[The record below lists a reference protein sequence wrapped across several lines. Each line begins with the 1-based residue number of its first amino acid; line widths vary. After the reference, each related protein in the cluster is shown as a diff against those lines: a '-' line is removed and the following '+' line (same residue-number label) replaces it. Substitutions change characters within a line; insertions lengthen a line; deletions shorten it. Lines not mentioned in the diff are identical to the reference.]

1 MNPPNNPSERVA
13 RQIEETLA
21 KEGRGYRRVTGG
33 VVRSAA
39 LKAAKGARFVSRGA
53 GNLAREAVEGAM
65 QAVGDIGGETG
76 SFVRDTVIGV
86 VEGTGQVVT
95 VTTPAV
101 REVVVGAIRGSS
113 RVGGEIGDVG
123 RDAVEG
129 AIVGAASVGIDSM
142 EAAAAA
148 AEGAVEAV
156 VEAGGDLQ
164 DAAKA
169 TVGGVVSG
177 VAATGGDVSA
187 ATRDAAYKLV
197 SHEALIEQDFAEAE
211 GMADGA
217 VDAVLQEA
225 DRTDIEIDEVVVAA
239 ATGVVEAAYQVS
251 QSHGDRV
258 RRSVVQ
264 RVLEPRLAVAPEIER
279 QLSEV
284 AERLS
289 KELPKGQGAWRG
301 RAMVKAARLLLRA
314 GGIDLAA
321 SLAYFMILSLLP
333 MVALVIMATAV
344 IGDPEGIS
352 DKLTDV
358 LIYYFP
364 SSHELIQEA
373 VENLLN
379 GSLVIGLAAVV
390 SIVVGA
396 NGLFMAANR
405 SVNRVFGIETGKF
418 VQVTVTQA
426 AFITLVVVLFL
437 LSVGLTAFLQV
448 VVSFGQGIA
457 EAIGDISV
465 IAVVAVGIVST
476 ILPAVTTSALF
487 AIVYRLLPS
496 VHVEWRDATFG
507 AIVAIVLFEVG
518 KHLFFWFTGL
528 ATQRSA
534 VYGPIASVV
543 VLLMWGYIAGVIFLY
558 GAALTK
564 MAGELRPN
572 SLLSRSTHQD

>member
-21 KEGRGYRRVTGG
+21 KEGRGHGRITGV

-39 LKAAKGARFVSRGA
+39 LRAARGVRFVSRGA
-53 GNLAREAVEGAM
+53 GSLARETVEGAVR
-65 QAVGDIGGETG
+65 AVGDIGGETG
-76 SFVRDTVIGV
+76 AFVRDTVIGV

-142 EAAAAA
+142 EAASAA

-164 DAAKA
+164 DVARA

-177 VAATGGDVSA
+177 MAATGGDVVA
-187 ATRDAAYKLV
+187 ATRETAYNLV
-197 SHEALIEQDFAEAE
+197 SHEAVAEQDVAEAAD
-211 GMADGA
+211 MADEA

-225 DRTDIEIDEVVVAA
+225 DRADIEIDEVVVAA

-264 RVLEPRLAVAPEIER
+264 RILEPRLAVAPEIER

-301 RAMVKAARLLLRA
+301 KAMIGAARLLLRA

-344 IGDPEGIS
+344 IGDPDGIG

-364 SSHELIQEA
+364 SSHELIHEA

-379 GSLVIGLAAVV
+379 GSLAIGLAAVV

-405 SVNRVFGIETGKF
+405 SVNRVFGIETVRF
-418 VQVTVTQA
+418 VQVTVTQV
-426 AFITLVVVLFL
+426 AFVTLVVVLFL
-437 LSVGLTAFLQV
+437 LSVGLTAFFQV
-448 VVSFGQGIA
+448 MVSFGQGIV
-457 EAIGDISV
+457 EVTGDISV

-476 ILPAVTTSALF
+476 ILPVIMTSALF

-507 AIVAIVLFEVG
+507 AIVAIALFEIG
-518 KHLFFWFTGL
+518 KHVFFWFTGL

-564 MAGELRPN
+564 MAGELRPG
-572 SLLSRSTHQD
+572 RA

>member
-1 MNPPNNPSERVA
+1 MNSPNSPSERAAKQVKS
-13 RQIEETLA
+13 TLA
-21 KEGRGYRRVTGG
+21 PDYRTRQRLTGAA
-33 VVRSAA
+33 VRSAA
-39 LKAAKGARFVSRGA
+39 LRAAKGTRSIGRGA
-53 GNLAREAVEGAM
+53 GNLARETVEGAVR
-65 QAVGDIGGETG
+65 AVADIGGETG
-76 SFVRDTVIGV
+76 AFVRDSVIGV

-101 REVVVGAIRGSS
+101 REVVVGAIRGSN
-113 RVGGEIGDVG
+113 RAGGEIGDAG

-142 EAAAAA
+142 EAASAA

-156 VEAGGDLQ
+156 VEAGGELR
-164 DAAKA
+164 DAAMA

-177 VAATGGDVSA
+177 VAATGGDVAA
-187 ATRDAAYKLV
+187 ATREAAYTLV
-197 SHEALIEQDFAEAE
+197 SHEAVAEQDFAEAA

-225 DRTDIEIDEVVVAA
+225 DRADIEIDEVVVAA

-251 QSHGDRV
+251 QSHGDSV

-264 RVLEPRLAVAPEIER
+264 RVLDPRLAVAPEIER

-284 AERLS
+284 ADRLS

-301 RAMVKAARLLLRA
+301 RAMIRALRLLLRA

-344 IGDPEGIS
+344 IGDPEDIS
-352 DKLTDV
+352 DKLADV

-364 SSHELIQEA
+364 SSQELIREA
-373 VENLLN
+373 VGNLLN
-379 GSLVIGLAAVV
+379 GSLAIGLAAVV

-405 SVNRVFGIETGKF
+405 SVNRVFGIETVRF
-418 VQVTVTQA
+418 VQVTVTQM
-426 AFITLVVVLFL
+426 AFVTLVVVLLL

-457 EAIGDISV
+457 EATGDIST

-476 ILPAVTTSALF
+476 VLPVVMTSALF
-487 AIVYRLLPS
+487 AVVYRLLPS

-507 AIVAIVLFEVG
+507 AIVAIVLFEIG
-518 KHLFFWFTGL
+518 KHLFFWFTAL
-528 ATQRSA
+528 ATQRSV
-534 VYGPIASVV
+534 VYGPVASVV
-543 VLLMWGYIAGVIFLY
+543 VLMMWGYIAGVIFLY

-564 MAGELRPN
+564 MAGELRPMA
-572 SLLSRSTHQD
+572 SPPGRA